1 MALLDRCGLILL
13 AVYYLWFIV
22 LLNAQT
28 IQLQSMEGMKVVS
41 QEFEAII
48 PSTSTEVPST
58 STEVPSS
65 NGMEID
71 NSDLTFRIHP
81 FYVEK
86 GDNNVEAK
94 GFGF

>member
-1 MALLDRCGLILL
+1 MALQCGLILL
-13 AVYYLWFIV
+13 AVYYMWFVV

-28 IQLQSMEGMKVVS
+28 VQLQSVEG
-41 QEFEAII
+41 
-48 PSTSTEVPST
+48 TTEVPST

-86 GDNNVEAK
+86 GDNNVETK
-94 GFGF
+94 GFGFQAPTTRRNSMRVLRAM